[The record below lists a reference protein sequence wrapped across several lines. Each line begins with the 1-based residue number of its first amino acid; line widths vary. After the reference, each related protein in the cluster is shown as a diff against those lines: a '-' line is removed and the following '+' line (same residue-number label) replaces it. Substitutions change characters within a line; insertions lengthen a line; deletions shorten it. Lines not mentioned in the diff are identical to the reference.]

1 MSDTLATSFGVLNYS
16 GMLFNKGNTRCPLS
30 SIIGGRAKTTN
41 HVEFVTGQEY
51 TTGGGAQPSISETAS
66 LTAPEASVI
75 TRTQKT
81 NVTQIFMEAVGIS
94 YAKQSNM
101 GTLSGLNVAN
111 QQANPINELDFQVAA
126 KMQKVNRDIE
136 FTFIQ
141 GTYNK
146 ATQDSEVNKT
156 RGLVEAVT
164 TNTKAM
170 SSKPLGLWDIA
181 DMVKKIYGA
190 NAPTDG
196 LCLWC
201 DATTLFQVNADAV
214 QNGLTVVPAAR
225 EINGIA
231 LSSVVTPIGVVYLY
245 LGECL
250 PAGTALLLNLN
261 VIAPVYQPVPG
272 KGNFFLEPLAK
283 TGAGEK
289 YQLFGQIGLDHGPEW
304 YHGKFTG
311 IGFNHDDKVS
321 GGKAAYSFQL
331 VDCLNQTQQMN
342 TSNTNTGSWNGSAMR
357 GRMSTYKSQL
367 PAALR
372 NVIKTVKKK
381 SGTGGGS
388 SSGTQ
393 QTNDDLF
400 LLSEIEIFGTTTYSV
415 AGEGTQYEWYK
426 AGNTK
431 VKKVNGSADF
441 WWERSPYSGGTNYFC
456 AVSSNGSAGN
466 HYASNSFGVSFGF
479 CV

>member
-1 MSDTLATSFGVLNYS
+1 MADTIATSFGVLNYS

-30 SIIGGRAKTTN
+30 SIIGGRAKPTN
-41 HVEFVTGQEY
+41 LLEFVTAQES
-51 TTGGGAQPSISETAS
+51 TTGVGSQPTISETPS
-66 LTAPEASVI
+66 LTAPEAPVV
-75 TRTQKT
+75 TREQKT
-81 NVTQIFMEAVGIS
+81 NVTQIFQESVGIS

-101 GTLSGLNVAN
+101 GTLSGINIAN

-141 GTYNK
+141 GTFNK
-146 ATQDSEVNKT
+146 ATSDATVNKT
-156 RGLVEAVT
+156 RGLVEAIT

-170 SSKPLGLWDIA
+170 GSKPLGLWDIA

-196 LCLWC
+196 LVLWC

-245 LGECL
+245 LGEFL

-261 VIAPVYQPVPG
+261 VVAPVYQPVPG

-311 IGFNHDDKVS
+311 IAQSFTAPK
-321 GGKAAYSFQL
+321 YSRSVFIANDESNP
-331 VDCLNQTQQMN
+331 VN
-342 TSNTNTGSWNGSAMR
+342 T
-357 GRMSTYKSQL
+357 K
-367 PAALR
+367 
-372 NVIKTVKKK
+372 
-381 SGTGGGS
+381 
-388 SSGTQ
+388 
-393 QTNDDLF
+393 
-400 LLSEIEIFGTTTYSV
+400 EV
-415 AGEGTQYEWYK
+415 AGG
-426 AGNTK
+426 
-431 VKKVNGSADF
+431 
-441 WWERSPYSGGTNYFC
+441 
-456 AVSSNGSAGN
+456 
-466 HYASNSFGVSFGF
+466 
-479 CV
+479 